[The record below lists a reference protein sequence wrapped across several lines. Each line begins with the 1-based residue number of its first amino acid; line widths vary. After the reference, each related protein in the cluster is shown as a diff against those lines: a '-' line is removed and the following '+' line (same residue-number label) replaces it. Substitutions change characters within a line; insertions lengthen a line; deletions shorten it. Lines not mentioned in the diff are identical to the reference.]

1 MIDYKLLKIA
11 LKTMIIVEF
20 NKVIKD
26 TLDLI
31 DKEFERFGV
40 DIDERWW

>member
-40 DIDERWW
+40 DIDER